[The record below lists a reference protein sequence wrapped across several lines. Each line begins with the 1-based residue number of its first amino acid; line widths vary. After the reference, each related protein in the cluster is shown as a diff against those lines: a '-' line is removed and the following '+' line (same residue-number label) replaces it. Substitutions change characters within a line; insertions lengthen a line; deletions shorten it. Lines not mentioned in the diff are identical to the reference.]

1 MATRRRARGDPAI
14 KRRQGVMETEFDAA
28 LHPFQE
34 WDLGQERWD
43 RRPVDEPLLPEDG
56 RPEALAFRML
66 GPFQVDRK
74 HRAVE
79 IGAPLQRTLL
89 AALLIDAPESVSV
102 ATLFERLWG
111 DDPPVTAAKSIQ
123 KYVSN
128 LRHVLGRDRIVSDG
142 GYRLVVEP
150 GEVDARV
157 FEATVVGAG
166 RRLDQGE
173 RLSQLDHALGL
184 WRGEPFADLIEPL
197 FLEPTR
203 QHLDEMRLTM
213 IEERLQLV
221 LDAGDADRVVGE
233 TGVLIDSYPFR
244 ERLWQLRMTAMA
256 ISDRAAEA
264 LDEYQ
269 RLRRLLADRL
279 GIDPSSESQNLE
291 EKILMQDSD
300 LGPRAGSSGNVP
312 APVSS
317 VIGRD
322 DEIRQAQA
330 LLQQSRLLTLVGT
343 GGVGKTTLALEIAR
357 RLGSGFADGAWWI
370 PLGPITDPDR
380 VPGRTAEVLG
390 VSERPDR
397 SVEDSVSDHLTSKSA
412 LLVLDNCEHVIE
424 TAAPFIAD
432 LLRSAPHLSVVA
444 TSRQPLGI
452 SGEVVFPVDPLG
464 TPPINTPAEMVLS
477 SPAVRLLLDR
487 AEGGGARLERDE
499 VTALELAGIARRLDG
514 IPLALELAAARVR
527 SLGPGELNA
536 RIEHRFTVLAS
547 DRRDIPDRQQTL
559 EAAID
564 WSYQLLPADQQLL
577 IGRLS
582 VFRGGFSLEAAEVV
596 CRFDGSDVP
605 RSLSGLVERSMVVA
619 TPQIAGGM
627 RYSLLR
633 TIRQFAESRVNREE
647 SRLRDDHARY
657 FADLYGSE
665 AALSQAVDHQWVHR
679 VGLDYENVR
688 VAMGYFLT
696 EGDHDAG
703 VNLVSAVTEYW
714 SEIGAFAEAERWLDR
729 ALPLSAGLA
738 PEPRIRLLLSAS
750 LIYGPSSSDRSLQAT
765 IDALDLAPLTDDH
778 ALAAETRLRV
788 GRLYAV
794 RGERELALPHLD
806 FALQA
811 LRALGDRFGEAQALE
826 GMGVANR
833 GTPDI
838 DAEYYDKAIEIYRQ
852 IGADRSVAHG
862 LFSKSYRS
870 LIPSGRFDEARRA
883 LDESHELAQRTGAE
897 HTVLHALSGLGQ
909 LARLAGDFHNARAL
923 LGRSL
928 DGFRAFGDRR
938 CAVRTLV
945 AQARIAIVEGDL
957 PDARLMLVQAANE
970 GFELDSGLSSDIFEV
985 ADVIALLELEAGNME
1000 AAARLIGAGE
1010 AARDRL
1016 GLLRS
1021 PPDEE
1026 ILAVARHTLE
1036 LALGPVHFRDLLEA
1050 GAQLPFEHLADEAGE
1065 IELFTVTV

>member
-1 MATRRRARGDPAI
+1 
-14 KRRQGVMETEFDAA
+14 METEFNAA

-34 WDLGQERWD
+34 RDLGHDRWD
-43 RRPVDEPLLPEDG
+43 RRTGDEPVLREEG
-56 RPEALAFRML
+56 RPEPLAFRML
-66 GPFQVDRK
+66 GPFQVVRK
-74 HRAVE
+74 HRMVE

-102 ATLFERLWG
+102 TTLFERLWG
-111 DDPPVTAAKSIQ
+111 DTPPVTAPKSIQ

-128 LRHVLGRDRIVSDG
+128 LRYVLGRDRIVSDG

-157 FEATVVGAG
+157 FEATAVSVG
-166 RRLDQGE
+166 RRLDHGV

-184 WRGEPFADLIEPL
+184 WRGDPFADLLEPL
-197 FLEPTR
+197 FLEPVR
-203 QHLDEMRLTM
+203 QHLDEMRLKM
-213 IEERLQLV
+213 IEERLQLL

-233 TGVLIDSYPFR
+233 TGVMIDSYPFR

-256 ISDRAAEA
+256 TSDRAAEA
-264 LDEYQ
+264 LVEYQ

-279 GIDPSSESQNLE
+279 GIDPSSESQSLE
-291 EKILMQDSD
+291 EKILMQDSG
-300 LGPRAGSSGNVP
+300 LRPRAGASGNMP

-317 VIGRD
+317 VIGRE
-322 DEIRQAQA
+322 DEIRQAQG
-330 LLQQSRLLTLVGT
+330 LLQQSRLLNLVGT

-370 PLGPITDPDR
+370 PLGSITDPDR

-397 SVEDSVSDHLTSKSA
+397 PLEDSVTDHLTSQSA

-424 TAAPFIAD
+424 AAAPFIAR

-452 SGEVVFPVDPLG
+452 SGEVVFPVGPLG
-464 TPPINTPAEMVLS
+464 TPSIDAPTEMVLS
-477 SPAVRLLLDR
+477 SPAVRLLLER
-487 AEGGGARLERDE
+487 AEGGGARLGRDE

-514 IPLALELAAARVR
+514 IPLALELAAAQVR

-547 DRRDIPDRQQTL
+547 DRRDVPDRQQTL

-564 WSYQLLPADQQLL
+564 WSYQLLPPDQQLL
-577 IGRLS
+577 FGRLS

-596 CRFDGSDVP
+596 CGFDGCDVP
-605 RSLSGLVERSMVVA
+605 PLLSGLVERSMVVA
-619 TPQIAGGM
+619 TPQVAGGM

-633 TIRQFAESRVNREE
+633 TIRQFAESRVNSEE
-647 SRLRDDHARY
+647 SRLPEGHARY
-657 FADLYGSE
+657 FAQLYGSE
-665 AALSQAVDHQWVHR
+665 AALSQAIDHQWVHR
-679 VGLDYENVR
+679 VGLDYENLR

-703 VNLVSAVTEYW
+703 VNLVSRVTEYW

-729 ALPLSAGLA
+729 ALPLSAGMA

-765 IDALDLAPLTDDH
+765 VDALGLAPLTNDL

-788 GRLYAV
+788 GRLHAV
-794 RGERELALPHLD
+794 RGERELALPLLD
-806 FALQA
+806 FARQA

-833 GTPDI
+833 GTREI
-838 DAEYYDKAIEIYRQ
+838 DTEYYDEAIEIYRQ
-852 IGADRSVAHG
+852 IGADRSVAHA

-870 LIPSGRFDEARRA
+870 LIPSGRFDDARRA
-883 LDESHELAQRTGAE
+883 LDESLELAERTGAE

-909 LARLAGDFHNARAL
+909 LARLAGDFHNARAML
-923 LGRSL
+923 ARSL
-928 DGFRAFGDRR
+928 DGFRSFGDRR

-945 AQARIAIVEGDL
+945 AQARITILEGDL

-985 ADVIALLELEAGNME
+985 ADVLALLGLEAGDME
-1000 AAARLIGAGE
+1000 SAARLIGAGE
-1010 AARDRL
+1010 AARVRL

-1021 PPDEE
+1021 PPDEDV
-1026 ILAVARHTLE
+1026 LTVARHTLE
-1036 LALGPVHFRDLLEA
+1036 LALGPVRVRELLEA
-1050 GAQLPFEHLADEAGE
+1050 GARLPFEQLADEASAFE
-1065 IELFTVTV
+1065 IFTVTV